1 MIKYAD
7 RGLIQTG
14 GIASKLFNQLYIILA
29 ASLFNFNFLI
39 LFTRIS
45 TSIGEDPFGEKEAF
59 LLAERH
65 LLQRTDEEQIITP
78 EMGQYF
84 ITNILLFMVLSNVH
98 YLKKQK
104 GEFRKRKVQRN
115 IITFHTNINFFMF
128 FLWIS
133 FPVIILKSL
142 SFQNPSTSR
151 LIRYCLIS
159 LHLTKLFVVCFL
171 RPLVIIYLLKRNMPS
186 FFMDHAE
193 EPQFQSF
200 FITGQSFHPRP
211 ENFCPLK
218 SFSQNARW
226 GWRDNR
232 TRNKAEIESKH
243 ENENT
248 QNLSCNHFHIPSSS
262 NSMPDIDI

>member
-14 GIASKLFNQLYIILA
+14 GIASKLFYQLYIILA
-29 ASLFNFNFLI
+29 ASLSILLSLI
-39 LFTRIS
+39 LFARIS
-45 TSIGEDPFGEKEAF
+45 TSIGEDPFSEREAF

-65 LLQRTDEEQIITP
+65 LLQRTDEDQYITP

-84 ITNILLFMVLSNVH
+84 VTNIHLLIVLFSVN
-98 YLKKQK
+98 YLEKQK

-115 IITFHTNINFFMF
+115 IITFHTNIKFFMF

-133 FPVIILKSL
+133 LPVFILKSL
-142 SFQNPSTSR
+142 SFQHPSTSI
-151 LIRYCLIS
+151 LIRNCLIS

-186 FFMDHAE
+186 FFMDRAE

-200 FITGQSFHPRP
+200 FITGQSFCPRQ
-211 ENFCPLK
+211 EKFCPLK
-218 SFSQNARW
+218 PFSENARW
-226 GWRDNR
+226 GWRDKR

-243 ENENT
+243 ENKNT
-248 QNLSCNHFHIPSSS
+248 QNLNRNQHQIPCSS